1 MDEWITFFRE
11 AQAYPWVLA
20 LEVVGVSA
28 LVAKIVDLVISRF
41 LLRLTLRTNTDLD
54 DRFVQLLHRPVFV
67 SVILVGLNIAVKM
80 LGLSPGVER
89 VLVALIQTV
98 AVFVWTGAAFK
109 LTSTT
114 LEGLSRLADRVT
126 WIESRTLPLFDNLSK
141 IVVFALAVYCFLVV
155 WNLDLSA
162 WLASAGIMGIAVG
175 FAAKDS
181 LANLFGGFFVIMDA
195 PYKLGDFITLDSGE
209 RGRVIKIGLRST
221 RLLTRDDVEITLPNA
236 HIANAKVVNES
247 GGPYEKTRVVI
258 TVGVV
263 YGSDVDRVR
272 EVLRE
277 AAQSVESVVQDPAP
291 RVRFVEMGD
300 SALIFR
306 VQGWIDE
313 PALRGSC
320 VDGLNTAI
328 YKALGQAGI
337 EIPFPQRVVHM
348 VPPPTAFPRHPDEE
362 AATRDTALL
371 CVVPAMPSGPFSAP
385 LYC

>member
-1 MDEWITFFRE
+1 MDEWIVFAGK
-11 AQAYPWVLA
+11 AQALPWVRA
-20 LEVVGVSA
+20 IEVILFSA
-28 LVAKIVDLVISRF
+28 LMAKLVSLLISKF

-54 DRFVQLLHRPVFV
+54 DQLVQLLHRPVFV
-67 SVILVGLNIAVKM
+67 SVILLGLNVAVKI
-80 LGLSPGVER
+80 LGWSPELEGVLLA
-89 VLVALIQTV
+89 VIQT
-98 AVFVWTGAAFK
+98 AAIFVWTGAGFK
-109 LTSTT
+109 LTGAT
-114 LEGLSRLADRVT
+114 LAGLSRLADRVT
-126 WIESRTLPLFDNLSK
+126 WLEARTLPLFDNLSK
-141 IVVFALAVYCFLVV
+141 IVIFSVSIYCFLVT
-155 WNLDLSA
+155 WDLDLSA

-181 LANLFGGFFVIMDA
+181 LANLFGGLFVIMDA
-195 PYKLGDFITLDSGE
+195 PYKIGDFINLDTGE

-247 GGPYEKTRVVI
+247 GGPYEKTRVVVS
-258 TVGVV
+258 VGVA
-263 YGSDVDRVR
+263 YGSDIDRVKA
-272 EVLRE
+272 VLLA
-277 AAQSVESVVQDPAP
+277 AAQSVEHVVNDPAP

-328 YKALGQAGI
+328 YKALARAEI

-348 VPPPTAFPRHPDEE
+348 APPPTTPTTQ
-362 AATRDTALL
+362 TR
-371 CVVPAMPSGPFSAP
+371 PS
-385 LYC
+385 

>member
-1 MDEWITFFRE
+1 MDEWIAFAQE
-11 AQAYPWVLA
+11 AQSVPWVRA
-20 LEVVGVSA
+20 IMVVGVSA
-28 LVAKIVDLVISRF
+28 LVAKIVDLLISRI
-41 LLRLTLRTNTDLD
+41 LVRLARRTNTVLD
-54 DRFVQLLHRPVFV
+54 DQLIQLLHRPVFV
-67 SVILVGLNIAVKM
+67 SVILVGLHLAVKT
-80 LGLSPGVER
+80 LGWSPGLER
-89 VLVALIQTV
+89 VLVGLIQTV
-98 AVFVWTGAAFK
+98 AVFVWTGAGFK

-114 LEGLSRLADRVT
+114 LAGLSRLADRVT
-126 WIESRTLPLFDNLSK
+126 WLEARTLPLFDNLSK
-141 IVVFALAVYCFLVV
+141 IIVFGLGIYFFLVT
-155 WNLDLSA
+155 WDLDLSA

-181 LANLFGGFFVIMDA
+181 LANLFGGLFVIMDA
-195 PYKLGDFITLDSGE
+195 PYKIGDFINLDTGE

-247 GGPYEKTRVVI
+247 GGPYEKTRVAI
-258 TVGVV
+258 AVGVA

-272 EVLRE
+272 EVLME
-277 AAQSVESVVQDPAP
+277 AALSVEFVVHDPAP

-306 VQGWIDE
+306 IQGWIDE
-313 PALRGSC
+313 PAQRGIC

-348 VPPPTAFPRHPDEE
+348 AR
-362 AATRDTALL
+362 
-371 CVVPAMPSGPFSAP
+371 PSTGP
-385 LYC
+385 